1 MSDRKS
7 WSGCGAV
14 LCQLLEW
21 EKSSDE
27 RTELFLAVE
36 PEVPDNDDQLADQS
50 YPERR

>member
-1 MSDRKS
+1 MVGL
-7 WSGCGAV
+7 WSGTLSVVGMG
-14 LCQLLEW
+14 E
-21 EKSSDE
+21 SSDE